1 MRRVFH
7 IAALLALVAACSS
20 PPPRPSFPDIRFTDK
35 LPIALDVARIEVQTT
50 YQPPFKAPNVD
61 HLFPVPPVHALETW
75 ARDRLRPA
83 GRTGRALFTIRNASV
98 IETELKTPGGIT
110 GAFTTAPSERYDLTL
125 EASLQIID
133 DSGLQVR
140 TAAAKA
146 TRSQSVLQDI
156 TPNDRDKVWYDM
168 TVAAMA
174 DFDQQMISEIRGNF
188 GNFIV
193 P

>member
-7 IAALLALVAACSS
+7 IVALLALVAACSS

-98 IETELKTPGGIT
+98 IETELKTPGGIS

-133 DSGLQVR
+133 NSGLQVR
-140 TAAAKA
+140 TASAKA

-188 GNFIV
+188 GDFIV